1 MMYTRNYEFISRVV
15 LDCSYQEQSNVMLVQ
30 ILTAN
35 NTAFAVKAS
44 LNDVNTQIIVT
55 VENNQLKMK
64 SIPKI
69 F

>member
-15 LDCSYQEQSNVMLVQ
+15 LDCSYQEQSNVMLIQV
-30 ILTAN
+30 LTAN
-35 NTAFAVKAS
+35 NAAFAVKAS